1 MSQPTLN
8 RAMRRKLKK
17 KGIKPPQP
25 SSPLPTSLAELLQAH
40 PEYIKFEL
48 DEQKIQELESQEQYQ
63 SLPSEPLSPE
73 PVAKELMSE
82 SGDDSHA

>member
-25 SSPLPTSLAELLQAH
+25 LPTSQNILPTSLAELLQAH

-48 DEQKIQELESQEQYQ
+48 DEQKIQELEEKEKLKEELEQ
-63 SLPSEPLSPE
+63 
-73 PVAKELMSE
+73 E

>member
-48 DEQKIQELESQEQYQ
+48 DEQKIQELEEKEKEELGEKEKLKEELEQ
-63 SLPSEPLSPE
+63 
-73 PVAKELMSE
+73 E